1 MPIGCKV
8 TLRGQM
14 MYDFFEKLIK
24 ISLPRTR
31 DFRGYSDKSFD
42 GRGELYIGHQRAHNI
57 SGNRF

>member
-14 MYDFFEKLIK
+14 MFDFFEKLIK
-24 ISLPRTR
+24 ISLARTR

-42 GRGELYIGHQRAHNI
+42 GRGNYTMV
-57 SGNRF
+57 